1 MKTQV
6 AIIGAGPAG
15 LLLGRILQLQGIDTV
30 ILERRSRDYV
40 LARIRAGVLEQGTVD
55 TLREF
60 GVDERLN
67 REGIPHEDMKL
78 FWQGERHAIPMV
90 GHGGRR
96 LTTYGQ
102 NKIVEDLI
110 ILRESDG
117 LPLVFEAEVETIEDI
132 VGSPVIRYRKDG
144 ELHELHCDFVA
155 GCDGFHGAGR
165 KHMPDAD
172 AHSYHREFPFSWFGI
187 LADAPSNI
195 ETRGFG
201 HTERGL
207 AVSSSRGPTV
217 SRLYLQ
223 VAPDFDPASM
233 NDEQIWDELDLRL
246 ANQYG
251 TTVNR
256 GPITDKAVARLR
268 AFVCEKLVH
277 GRLALAGDAC
287 HIVPPSGAKGLNLA
301 VGDVRLLSE
310 AIIALIRTGDEALL
324 GRYTELALKRIWP
337 TVHWSCLMSETFHL
351 FPGQTA
357 FDTRRQYQVLNNWA
371 YDEAGQEV
379 FRESMLGRPYPQF

>member
-6 AIIGAGPAG
+6 GIIGAGPAG
-15 LLLGRILQLQGIDTV
+15 LLLGRMLQKHGIDAIV
-30 ILERRSRDYV
+30 LEQRGRDYV

-78 FWQGERHAIPMV
+78 FWAGERHSIPM
-90 GHGGRR
+90 GGDGRRR

-102 NKIVEDLI
+102 NKIVEDLVK
-110 ILRESDG
+110 LRENDG
-117 LPLVFEAEVETIEDI
+117 LPLVFDAEVEAITDIE
-132 VGSPVIRYRKDG
+132 GAPVIHYTKGG
-144 ELHELHCDFVA
+144 ERHEIHCDFVA
-155 GCDGFHGAGR
+155 GCDGFHGVVR
-165 KHMPDAD
+165 KHIADAD
-172 AHSYHREFPFSWFGI
+172 AHSFIKEFPFSWFGI
-187 LADAPSNI
+187 LAEAESNI

-201 HTERGL
+201 HSERGL
-207 AVSSSRGPTV
+207 AVSSYRGIGI

-223 VAPDFDPASM
+223 VDPEFDINSM
-233 NDEQIWDELDLRL
+233 TDDQIWDELDLRL
-246 ANQYG
+246 ANQHAK
-251 TTVNR
+251 TLNR
-256 GPITDKAVARLR
+256 GPIIDKAVARLR

-301 VGDVRLLSE
+301 VGDVRLLCE
-310 AIIALIRTGDEALL
+310 AILALLNKGNPALL
-324 GRYTELALKRIWP
+324 GRYSELALRRIWP

-351 FPGQTA
+351 FPGQTP
-357 FDTRRQYQVLNNWA
+357 FDTKRQYETLNHWA
-371 YDEAGQEV
+371 FNEIGQ
-379 FRESMLGRPYPQF
+379 RWYRDSMLGRPYSQY